1 MATRSDLRTRLQR
14 RLGLGVVSSVEED
27 RLNEALNS
35 GVARAVSDG
44 VPGLTYATFIGSV
57 LGSLSL
63 TTAAAAARSATV
75 TMHAST
81 TLLTEKVMPHDI
93 LTFDT
98 AGTQYL
104 VQDVLTNTTLNIGA
118 LAPATIAAEAATITR
133 RSLILPSTGQVISV
147 TPEGNNSAGLTREP
161 LIARREPFKTGTPR
175 YFEQRYSEN
184 QSSSFISLWPAPT
197 STAKQFT
204 IQQAQFK
211 TRLTSDSDTLPF
223 PEEVLDAILERARD
237 AYLVWSGAANQND
250 LTASYR
256 ALRDTSDA
264 LKNSANARQT
274 FYKT

>member
-161 LIARREPFKTGTPR
+161 SSLAESPLKRARQDT
-175 YFEQRYSEN
+175 
-184 QSSSFISLWPAPT
+184 SSSATP
-197 STAKQFT
+197 
-204 IQQAQFK
+204 K
-211 TRLTSDSDTLPF
+211 TRAVRSSRCGLPQ
-223 PEEVLDAILERARD
+223 PQQQSNSPSSRR
-237 AYLVWSGAANQND
+237 N
-250 LTASYR
+250 
-256 ALRDTSDA
+256 
-264 LKNSANARQT
+264 LKPA
-274 FYKT
+274 